1 MTREGF
7 FKILNKHREK
17 SLSNMLKTLDEITED
32 QVNDNSVVISKLV
45 SSAIVE
51 SQVSL
56 IDGLIEAGIIKFD
69 D

>member
-1 MTREGF
+1 MTREEF

-17 SLSNMLKTLDEITED
+17 SLSNMLKALEEIPED
-32 QVNDNSVVISKLV
+32 KAGDNSIVISKLV

-56 IDGLIEAGIIKFD
+56 IDSLIEAGIIKFD